1 MGVKNE
7 EKLSLQWKLTLTT
20 ALLVIVACLSLS
32 YAISKSAIFYMSN
45 IEDTITTIFPEE
57 LFSENSSGNVEI
69 YLDTTKI
76 LSDMVRS
83 TQTEFWE
90 KSVLI
95 TLIVTLLSS
104 FLIYWIVGHTL
115 SPLRK
120 LSLQIQEIQAKNLQQ
135 PVLLESDSAEIVRLT
150 ESFNEM
156 LHRLNDA
163 FLIQKQF
170 SANAA
175 HELRTPLAVIQAELE
190 VFEKK
195 NKIEDA
201 DSQEMI
207 DRMKFQTNRLSHVID
222 ILLEMTELQSAA
234 KNDHISLAALT
245 EEVICD
251 LSAVADRKEIT
262 LTQKPGDVEMI
273 GNDTLLY
280 RAIYNLI
287 ENAIK
292 YNHPEGAVSVEIKRN
307 DKLAK
312 IIVTDTGMGIAQ
324 DDWEQI
330 FEPFFRVDKSRSR
343 AMGGAGLSLALVRE
357 IARQHGGDVSILQS
371 SEQGTQIELSLLCL

>member
-1 MGVKNE
+1 MT
-7 EKLSLQWKLTLTT
+7 TLGR
-20 ALLVIVACLSLS
+20 
-32 YAISKSAIFYMSN
+32 F
-45 IEDTITTIFPEE
+45 
-57 LFSENSSGNVEI
+57 
-69 YLDTTKI
+69 
-76 LSDMVRS
+76 
-83 TQTEFWE
+83 
-90 KSVLI
+90 
-95 TLIVTLLSS
+95 SS

-207 DRMKFQTNRLSHVID
+207 DRMKFQTNRLGHVID

-343 AMGGAGLSLALVRE
+343 AMGGAGLGLALVRE

>member
-1 MGVKNE
+1 MRK
-7 EKLSLQWKLTLTT
+7 KLSLQWKLTLTT

-207 DRMKFQTNRLSHVID
+207 DRMKFQTNRLGHVID

-273 GNDTLLY
+273 GNDSLLY

-371 SEQGTQIELSLLCL
+371 SEQGTQIELSILGL

>member
-1 MGVKNE
+1 MRK
-7 EKLSLQWKLTLTT
+7 KLSLQWKLTLTT

-83 TQTEFWE
+83 TQTEFWG

-207 DRMKFQTNRLSHVID
+207 DRMKFQTNRLGHVID

-343 AMGGAGLSLALVRE
+343 AMGGAGLGLALVRE

>member
-1 MGVKNE
+1 MRK
-7 EKLSLQWKLTLTT
+7 KLSLQWKLTLTT

-83 TQTEFWE
+83 TQTEFWG

-207 DRMKFQTNRLSHVID
+207 DRMKFQTNRLGHVID

>member
-1 MGVKNE
+1 MRK
-7 EKLSLQWKLTLTT
+7 KLSLQWKLTLTT
-20 ALLVIVACLSLS
+20 ALLVIIACLSLS
-32 YAISKSAIFYMSN
+32 YFISKSAIFYMDN
-45 IEDTITTIFPEE
+45 IEDTITTIFPAE
-57 LFSENSSGNVEI
+57 LFSENSSGDVEI
-69 YLDTTKI
+69 YLDTTEI
-76 LSDMVRS
+76 LSDMVRG
-83 TQTEFWE
+83 TQAEFWE

-95 TLIVTLLSS
+95 TLIVTLISS
-104 FLIYWIVGHTL
+104 FLIYLIVGHTL

-120 LSLQIQEIQAKNLQQ
+120 LSLQIREIQAKNLQQ
-135 PVLLESDSAEIVRLT
+135 PVLPESDSTEIVRLT

-175 HELRTPLAVIQAELE
+175 HELRTPLAVIQTELE
-190 VFEKK
+190 VFEKN

-207 DRMKFQTNRLSHVID
+207 DRMKFQTNRLAHVID

-251 LSAVADRKEIT
+251 LSAVADKKEVR
-262 LTQKPGDVEMI
+262 LTQKSGDVEIM
-273 GNDTLLY
+273 GNDTLVY

-292 YNHPEGAVSVEIKRN
+292 YNHPEGAVSVEIKRK
-307 DKLAK
+307 DKFAK
-312 IIVTDTGMGIAQ
+312 IIVADTGMGIAQ
-324 DDWEQI
+324 EDWEQI

-343 AMGGAGLSLALVRE
+343 AIGGAGLGLALVRE

-371 SEQGTQIELSLLCL
+371 SAHGTQIELSLSCL

>member
-1 MGVKNE
+1 MRK
-7 EKLSLQWKLTLTT
+7 KLSLQWKLTLTT

-207 DRMKFQTNRLSHVID
+207 DRMKFQTNRLGHVID

-343 AMGGAGLSLALVRE
+343 AMGGAGLGLALVRE

>member
-1 MGVKNE
+1 MRK
-7 EKLSLQWKLTLTT
+7 KLSLQWKLTLTT

-207 DRMKFQTNRLSHVID
+207 DRMKFQTNRLGHVID

>member
-1 MGVKNE
+1 M
-7 EKLSLQWKLTLTT
+7 
-20 ALLVIVACLSLS
+20 
-32 YAISKSAIFYMSN
+32 
-45 IEDTITTIFPEE
+45 
-57 LFSENSSGNVEI
+57 
-69 YLDTTKI
+69 
-76 LSDMVRS
+76 
-83 TQTEFWE
+83 
-90 KSVLI
+90 
-95 TLIVTLLSS
+95 
-104 FLIYWIVGHTL
+104 
-115 SPLRK
+115 RK

-251 LSAVADRKEIT
+251 LSAVADKKEIG
-262 LTQKPGDVEMI
+262 LTQKPGDVEII